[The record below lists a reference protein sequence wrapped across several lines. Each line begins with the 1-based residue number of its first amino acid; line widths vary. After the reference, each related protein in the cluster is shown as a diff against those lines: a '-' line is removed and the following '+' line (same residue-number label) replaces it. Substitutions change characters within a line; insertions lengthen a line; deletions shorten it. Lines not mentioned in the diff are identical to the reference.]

1 MLFEVRF
8 KPGRE
13 PTTIL
18 FNPLADR
25 CSTRRH
31 FRSGWMEKN
40 SLVGG
45 GGQRRAERRGVEAT
59 TKPEF
64 RGVKFGDGRVVGVRH
79 LRIGFTESI
88 AVGSVLVRGGGVL
101 SVLKA
106 DAAYPGNVAVD
117 RSRAFGG

>member
-1 MLFEVRF
+1 
-8 KPGRE
+8 
-13 PTTIL
+13 
-18 FNPLADR
+18 
-25 CSTRRH
+25 
-31 FRSGWMEKN
+31 MEKN